1 MQISDTEFPEVK
13 LISNFCSQDTRGRFI
28 KIYNEDIFAESGLRT
43 DFAESYYSV
52 SAKGTI
58 RGLHFQTPPYDHA
71 KLVHVIAGA
80 AVDVVVDLR
89 RDSGSY
95 GKHIDIRF
103 TSDKPQALYIPSG
116 FAHGFHSL
124 ADNTTVIYYV
134 TSGYSRE
141 HDAGVRWDSIEFDW
155 KEQNPIVSER
165 DSGFPALSEYESP
178 F

>member
-13 LISNFCSQDTRGRFI
+13 LISNFCSQDARGKFI

-58 RGLHFQTPPYDHA
+58 RGLHFQLPPYDHA
-71 KLVHVIAGA
+71 KLVHVITGA
-80 AVDVVVDLR
+80 VVDVVVDLR
-89 RDSGSY
+89 RKSVSY
-95 GKHIDIRF
+95 RKHIDIRI

-124 ADNTTVIYYV
+124 EDNTTVIYYV
-134 TSGYSRE
+134 TSGYARE
-141 HDAGVRWDSIEFDW
+141 HDTGVRWDSIEYDW

-165 DSGFPALSEYESP
+165 DWGFPALSEYESS